1 LFLGLKEGIVTRRMV
16 ALMGL
21 PRVEEEAE
29 GAGEEGDFKVFGVVE
44 VEEEVMGRE
53 AGGPS
58 ERNRLGR
65 GSVVMKTVVEEE
77 MIENETTLDSCAN
90 MHEGPGYF
98 FWRLGEFPDFSTCWA
113 GLKKLPEGM
122 H

>member
-1 LFLGLKEGIVTRRMV
+1 LFLGLKVGIVTRRMV

-29 GAGEEGDFKVFGVVE
+29 GGGEEGDFKVFGVVE

-58 ERNRLGR
+58 E
-65 GSVVMKTVVEEE
+65 
-77 MIENETTLDSCAN
+77 
-90 MHEGPGYF
+90 
-98 FWRLGEFPDFSTCWA
+98 
-113 GLKKLPEGM
+113 
-122 H
+122 